1 MSIAATLTVGLGL
14 VLSFKL
20 IKPVWPV
27 WLCLVLGVVLPICLL
42 WLGHRR

>member
-1 MSIAATLTVGLGL
+1 L

-20 IKPVWPV
+20 LKPVWPV
-27 WLCLVLGVVLPICLL
+27 VLCLVLGILLPVLLL